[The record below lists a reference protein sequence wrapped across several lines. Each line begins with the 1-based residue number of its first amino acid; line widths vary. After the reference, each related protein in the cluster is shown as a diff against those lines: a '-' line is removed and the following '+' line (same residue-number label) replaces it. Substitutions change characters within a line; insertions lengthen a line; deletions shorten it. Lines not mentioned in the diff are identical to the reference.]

1 MSADAPS
8 EAPSDELIQKTQEV
22 MEQILSK
29 KNLVRDQLLAGNMN
43 PQMYIPI
50 RILINHDSLVKV
62 SATPE
67 SVMAAA
73 DKSQKLGID
82 ENRLMIRP
90 LLKSKRNIIILRDIP
105 EGTTE
110 DEIRGIFGDAPHK
123 DKLVSVKPEV
133 NNTWFV
139 KFDLDEGTQD
149 VVLWLRSQK
158 FKGNPCNAAIKSEHF
173 LRSFFPLNLPGG
185 MPMPQKGGMPGA
197 MPGAMPMD
205 GTYMMGPP
213 GPPPGAKGGRGK
225 GKGDMGGMQN
235 GSWGGGWGGAKGG
248 KGGKG
253 KNAWGVQPPGY
264 WQPWG
269 VRKSAVPGEGND
281 MPVVVNQAA
290 NLSPDIFDNT
300 GSMGTPTAKG
310 DGKGKKAG
318 KKGGEGADGSR
329 WQKKDKRTESGDGP
343 SAVSSPTGV
352 GSRPYGYEKDFKK
365 YSREEIEKIFS
376 DMATIPNPEAFEGHR
391 EDFPVFLDEAC
402 KDLAPVTPSGSAS

>member
-1 MSADAPS
+1 MST
-8 EAPSDELIQKTQEV
+8 EAPSDELIEKTQEA
-22 MEQILSK
+22 MEKILSK

-50 RILINHDSLVKV
+50 RILINHDALVTV

-67 SVMAAA
+67 SIMAAA
-73 DKSQKLGID
+73 EKSAKLGID

-110 DEIRGIFGDAPHK
+110 EEVQGIFDDAPHK

-158 FKGNPCNAAIKSEHF
+158 FKGNTCNAAIKSEHF
-173 LRSFFPLNLPGG
+173 LRSFFPLNIPGG
-185 MPMPQKGGMPGA
+185 VPMPQKGGGMPGA
-197 MPGAMPMD
+197 MPGPMAGMD
-205 GTYMMGPP
+205 GGYMMPPP
-213 GPPPGAKGGRGK
+213 GPPMDKGGKGSRK
-225 GKGDMGGMQN
+225 GKGNGVAEGGWGQQ
-235 GSWGGGWGGAKGG
+235 SWGGGKGGG

-253 KNAWGVQPPGY
+253 KGGWGIQPPGY

-269 VRKSAVPGEGND
+269 VRKQGAGGAQS
-281 MPVVVNQAA
+281 MPVVVNQAT

-300 GSMGTPTAKG
+300 GSMGIGKG
-310 DGKGKKAG
+310 EGKGKKGA
-318 KKGGEGADGSR
+318 KKGEGGDSK
-329 WQKKDKRTESGDGP
+329 WKPKKEAGDTSGASGP
-343 SAVSSPTGV
+343 TSPSGV
-352 GSRPYGYEKDFKK
+352 GQRPAGYDGDYKK
-365 YSREEIEKIFS
+365 YSREEIENIFS
-376 DMATIPNPEAFEGHR
+376 SMASPPNPEAFEGHR
-391 EDFPVFLDEAC
+391 EDFPIFLDEASTV
-402 KDLAPVTPSGSAS
+402 LAPATQSGSA